1 MTTPHQLLARR
12 TATAPAAPFVTWY
25 GPDGRV
31 ELSTVTFSNAVA
43 KLCGLLDTEI
53 GVTAGEQVRLD
64 LPLHWQ
70 LSVWLAA
77 TDALGLA
84 VTSGDE
90 GEAAVVATMNPD
102 CDLPGQQVLVPSS
115 PLGLP
120 GPPAPPGVIDQGRE
134 APGQPDI
141 FPATGAA
148 GRLHDS
154 DRWLA
159 LDEAADVCRSIADRI
174 GLSPGGRLGIVDGPA
189 DRLLGCY
196 LLPLVMTGSV
206 VLRQDPTADVTS
218 EGITASW

>member
-1 MTTPHQLLARR
+1 MTTPHQLLTRR
-12 TATAPAAPFVTWY
+12 TATNPAAPFVTWY

-31 ELSTVTFSNAVA
+31 ELSAATFSNAVA
-43 KLCGLLDTEI
+43 KLCGLLEAEI
-53 GVTAGEQVRLD
+53 GVAPGDQVRLD

-77 TDALGLA
+77 SDALGLD
-84 VTSGDE
+84 VTTDE
-90 GEAAVVATMNPD
+90 EGAAAVVATMNPD
-102 CDLPGQQVLVPSS
+102 CDLPGQKVLVPSS

-120 GPPAPPGVIDQGRE
+120 GPPAPAGVIDQGRE

-148 GRLHDS
+148 GRVRNA

-159 LDEAADVCRSIADRI
+159 ADEVADTCRDLAERI
-174 GLSPGGRLGIVDGPA
+174 GLNPGGRLGILTGPK

-196 LLPLVMTGSV
+196 LLPLVMAGSV
-206 VLRQDPTADVTS
+206 VLRQDPGADVTS
-218 EGITASW
+218 EGITANW